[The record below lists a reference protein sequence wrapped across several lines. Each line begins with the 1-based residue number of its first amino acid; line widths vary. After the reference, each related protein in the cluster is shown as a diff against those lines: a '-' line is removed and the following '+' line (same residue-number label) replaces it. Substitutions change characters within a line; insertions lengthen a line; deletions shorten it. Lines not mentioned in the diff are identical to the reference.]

1 MFRFLLRKPSRS
13 ITVSAE
19 EIIYSLHRI
28 IWTLQQYYF
37 YNEFKELEKGRF
49 VSGQLASLALFIEEL
64 SGVMVI
70 RVGGRLLNS
79 DLPSSSKFPILLP
92 KTDPFIK
99 VIISHIHR
107 TNFHAGPRA
116 LVALI
121 QQQFWI
127 VNCRSLARQVVRQCI
142 HCTRY
147 KPKLLTQVMGNLPK
161 DRVSVSRPFQISG
174 VDFAG
179 PISTYLRIR
188 GKPPYKTY
196 IAVFVCFA
204 TKAVHLEAVSD
215 LSSDAFI
222 VALKRFI
229 GRRGIPSKLYCDN
242 ATNFVGADSK
252 LKELYS
258 SFHRDSTKETIAA
271 FSASVL
277 MEFVFI
283 PPRAPHFGGLW
294 EAAVKSAK
302 GHLFRTLSNA
312 RLTFEELTT
321 ALVDIEAVMN
331 SRPISPSSTDPND
344 LEALTPGHFLIGCP
358 LKGIPEKVCCDS
370 EVSHIQH
377 WQRISEIKSHFWR
390 RWQTEYLTSLQ
401 NRYRWQKPQ

>member
-1 MFRFLLRKPSRS
+1 MKCIRIFSYVFRFLLRKPSRS

-37 YNEFKELEKGRF
+37 YDEFKELEKGRF

-222 VALKRFI
+222 AALKRFI

-252 LKELYS
+252 
-258 SFHRDSTKETIAA
+258 
-271 FSASVL
+271 
-277 MEFVFI
+277 
-283 PPRAPHFGGLW
+283 
-294 EAAVKSAK
+294 
-302 GHLFRTLSNA
+302 
-312 RLTFEELTT
+312 
-321 ALVDIEAVMN
+321 
-331 SRPISPSSTDPND
+331 
-344 LEALTPGHFLIGCP
+344 
-358 LKGIPEKVCCDS
+358 
-370 EVSHIQH
+370 
-377 WQRISEIKSHFWR
+377 
-390 RWQTEYLTSLQ
+390 
-401 NRYRWQKPQ
+401 